1 MNIGKIT
8 FDRTPVCL
16 APMAGTSSVTY
27 RGLCVE
33 QGASYAPT
41 ELVSARSILYNG
53 IGKSFRYMEIDPAA
67 EGITCIQL
75 FGSEAKDFTE
85 AIKIMM
91 EDPRL
96 APVDIIDI
104 NMGCPVTKVV
114 KTGAGSGL
122 MKTPDIA
129 EQIVRETV
137 KTAAEYGKP
146 VTVKTRI
153 GFDRFSDESVEFVR
167 RIAQAGAAMVCVHGR
182 TARQMYGGS
191 ADWDALALMREA
203 VAAEGVPFFANGDVK
218 DEKSAGEILSKTGAD
233 GIMVGR
239 AAMGNPW
246 LFKRIRAYLDGEAL
260 PDEPSNQEK
269 CDMLMRELVGTA
281 EHIGEVTA
289 VKEMRSV
296 MPHYIKGL
304 PGAASIKVKLCGASS
319 VAEVEEILKECRE
332 IWI

>member
-27 RGLCVE
+27 RGICVE

-53 IGKSFRYMEIDPAA
+53 IGKSFRYMEIDPEH

-75 FGSEAKDFTE
+75 FGYDPDDFAEAVRM
-85 AIKIMM
+85 IH
-91 EDPRL
+91 EDERL
-96 APVDIIDI
+96 SGVDIIDI
-104 NMGCPVTKVV
+104 NMGCPVSKVI
-114 KTGAGSGL
+114 KTGAGSAL
-122 MKTPDIA
+122 MRTPDVA
-129 EQIVRETV
+129 EEIVRKTV
-137 KTAAEYGKP
+137 EAASRYGKP

-153 GFDRFSDESVEFVR
+153 GFDSFTDGSLEFVR
-167 RIAQAGAAMVCVHGR
+167 RIAQAGASMICVHGR
-182 TARQMYGGS
+182 TAKQMYGGI
-191 ADWDALALMREA
+191 ADWDALRRMRD
-203 VAAEGVPFFANGDVK
+203 AAASEGIPFFANGDVK
-218 DEKSAGEILSKTGAD
+218 DEESAVRILEQTGAD

-239 AAMGNPW
+239 AAMGDPW
-246 LFKRIRAYLDGEAL
+246 LFGRIRARLDGDKIPPA
-260 PDEPSNQEK
+260 PTNAQK
-269 CDMLMRELVGTA
+269 CDMLMRELLGTA

-304 PGAASIKVKLCGASS
+304 PGGAAVKVKLCGAST
-319 VAEVEEILKECRE
+319 VEEVRVILKECRDL
-332 IWI
+332 WT

>member
-1 MNIGKIT
+1 MKIGKIT
-8 FDRTPVCL
+8 FDGTPVCL

-41 ELVSARSILYNG
+41 ELVSAKSILYNG
-53 IGKSFRYMEIDPAA
+53 IGKSFRYMEIDPAK
-67 EGITCIQL
+67 EGVTCIQL

-91 EDPRL
+91 DDPRL
-96 APVDIIDI
+96 TPVDIIDL
-104 NMGCPVTKVV
+104 NMGCPVAKVV

-129 EQIVRETV
+129 EEIVRETV
-137 KTAAEYGKP
+137 KAASRYGKP

-153 GFDRFSDESVEFVR
+153 GFDRFSDESVDFVR
-167 RIAQAGAAMVCVHGR
+167 RLAQAGAAMVCVHGR
-182 TARQMYGGS
+182 TAKQMYGGT

-203 VAAEGVPFFANGDVK
+203 VAAEGVPFFSNGDVR
-218 DEKSAGEILSKTGAD
+218 DEKSAEEILAKTGAD

-246 LFKRIRAYLDGEAL
+246 LFGRIRAYLDGKEMP
-260 PDEPSNQEK
+260 PDPTNKEK

-304 PGAASIKVKLCGASS
+304 PGAASIKVKLCGASTI
-319 VAEVEEILKECRE
+319 AEVEEILKECRE